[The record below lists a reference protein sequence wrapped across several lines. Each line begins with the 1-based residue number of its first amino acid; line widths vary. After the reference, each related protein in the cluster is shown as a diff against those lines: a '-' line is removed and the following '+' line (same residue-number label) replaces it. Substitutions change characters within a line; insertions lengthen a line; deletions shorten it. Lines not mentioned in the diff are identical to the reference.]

1 MSGGGSGTDLDM
13 GDIVTECD
21 QALPSCSL
29 TRSAVAGVVGVR
41 DQSHGGGSGAC
52 KAGGGGR
59 WRDHGVAGDTGDPGT
74 RGVETVRGRVGGD
87 PPQGRGRG
95 GGGRETRGE
104 RGVAVTWTR
113 VITRA
118 GDPVQTPNRVES
130 RHIPASDPL
139 LIYSKM
145 NLIV

>member
-59 WRDHGVAGDTGDPGT
+59 WRDHGVAGDTGDPGA

-104 RGVAVTWTR
+104 RGVSITGAR
-113 VITRA
+113 VSRG

-139 LIYSKM
+139 LIYSKV
-145 NLIV
+145 NLTV

>member
-13 GDIVTECD
+13 GSVTECD
-21 QALPSCSL
+21 QALPSCGL
-29 TRSAVAGVVGVR
+29 TRCAVAGVVSVR
-41 DQSHGGGSGAC
+41 DQSHGGGPGASE
-52 KAGGGGR
+52 AGGGGR
-59 WRDHGVAGDTGDPGT
+59 WRDHGVAGDTGDPGA

-87 PPQGRGRG
+87 PPQGRG

-139 LIYSKM
+139 LIYSKV
-145 NLIV
+145 NLTV